1 MAVIPGVLTVTGSGW
16 GECEGKGLV
25 MRRITT
31 FRSTT
36 DRIYDG
42 GPIIRGVFRPRQIRQ
57 LPRAVD
63 LKGRLLSCQS
73 Y

>member
-1 MAVIPGVLTVTGSGW
+1 MKIKHDILTFRITGIYVMAEIRTG
-16 GECEGKGLV
+16 

-42 GPIIRGVFRPRQIRQ
+42 GPI
-57 LPRAVD
+57 
-63 LKGRLLSCQS
+63 RL
-73 Y
+73 